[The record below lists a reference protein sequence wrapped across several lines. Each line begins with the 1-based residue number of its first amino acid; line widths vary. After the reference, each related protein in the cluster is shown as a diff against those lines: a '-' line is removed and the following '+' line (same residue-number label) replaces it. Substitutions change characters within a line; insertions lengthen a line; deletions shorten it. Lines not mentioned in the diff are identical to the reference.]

1 MIKDNGSYVFTGL
14 QIINTDIL
22 IKEKKKNFQLETI
35 LLNPQNVENYLVL
48 LIKILGFISEQ
59 LKT

>member
-22 IKEKKKNFQLETI
+22 IKEKKNFQFEII

>member
-22 IKEKKKNFQLETI
+22 IKEKKNFQLETI